1 MGIISKEGKKN
12 GHSESPALDA
22 KKAHF
27 WINVKGQ
34 AFRKLR
40 SLSLPE
46 REGKAILRKERD
58 LESCSGNSPV
68 RAQHFSEN
76 VYKVERS
83 LLRDKLHHRSARVMP
98 RGSHPV
104 SAPPKRWAGAAGWFV
119 STPDSTQSKTLEKEG
134 LGLLQGLMSS
144 GLTMSTQSS
153 SSPIFPYLCQGG
165 GG

>member
-12 GHSESPALDA
+12 GLSESPALDA

-58 LESCSGNSPV
+58 LESCSGNS
-68 RAQHFSEN
+68 S
-76 VYKVERS
+76 KS
-83 LLRDKLHHRSARVMP
+83 SAFFRECIQ
-98 RGSHPV
+98 G
-104 SAPPKRWAGAAGWFV
+104 
-119 STPDSTQSKTLEKEG
+119 EKE
-134 LGLLQGLMSS
+134 
-144 GLTMSTQSS
+144 
-153 SSPIFPYLCQGG
+153 SP
-165 GG
+165 